1 MLTDRIESK
10 WIDSFSRV
18 FDLCGVEQST
28 LVGIVSESQSRAV
41 SVHLAE
47 LACHRLG
54 AVFHHIILPTP
65 PQSAPVPVR
74 STGATMALTGQSAAV
89 ASLRA
94 CEVVIDLTVEGMV
107 HAEELFEIQSE
118 GARLM
123 MISNEHPEV
132 LERLEPDPGLEQV
145 VDLGISLLKKAKTM
159 KVTSAAGT
167 DLTIDVTDAP
177 TGGTPGFTRARS
189 GVAHWPGGLCLCFPQ
204 EGTINGKIV
213 MAPGDMNLTFKRYL
227 EHSIVLQVED
237 DYLTGI
243 EGDNL
248 DADLFRSYLAAWDDP
263 VAYGFSHVGWGLNPR
278 ARWESLVCYDRGDI
292 HCTEFRAFAGNFLF
306 STGSNQE
313 AGRFTQGHFDLP
325 LRNCSISLDGLEVV
339 DRGMLSGPFSQAV

>member
-1 MLTDRIESK
+1 MLTDRIEGK

-18 FDLCGVEQST
+18 FSLCGVERGT
-28 LVGIVSESQSRAV
+28 AVGIVSESQSRTV

-54 AVFHHIILPTP
+54 AVFHHLVLPTAA
-65 PQSAPVPVR
+65 QSAPVPVR
-74 STGATMALTGQSAAV
+74 STGATTALTGHRAAV
-89 ASLRA
+89 ASLKA

-107 HAEELFEIQSE
+107 HAEELPEIQSE

-132 LERLEPDPGLEQV
+132 LERLEPDPGLAEV
-145 VDLGISLLKKAKTM
+145 VDLGISLLGKARTM
-159 KVTSAAGT
+159 IVSSAAGT

-189 GVAHWPGGLCLCFPQ
+189 GIAHWPGGLCLCFPR
-204 EGTINGKIV
+204 EGTINGRIV
-213 MAPGDMNLTFKRYL
+213 MSPGDMNLTFKRYL
-227 EHSIVLQVED
+227 EQPITLQVED

-248 DADLFRSYLAAWDDP
+248 DTDLFRSYLAAWDDP
-263 VAYGFSHVGWGLNPR
+263 VAYGFSHVGWGLNPK
-278 ARWESLVCYDRGDI
+278 ARWESLVCYDRKDI

-313 AGRFTQGHFDLP
+313 AGRFTEGPFDLP
-325 LRNCSISLDGLEVV
+325 LRNCSISLDGLKVV
-339 DRGMLSGPFSQAV
+339 DRGTLCGPFSSPI